1 MEEAQGGCRALR
13 SELMALE
20 KRIARAD
27 AILAAYVPVQYRK
40 QRLGLPSG
48 ATMAMKD
55 QRLFEDTS

>member
-13 SELMALE
+13 SEVAALE

-40 QRLGLPSG
+40 HQMGLP
-48 ATMAMKD
+48 
-55 QRLFEDTS
+55 EDSTAIARDKGSPQEPS